1 MPSYA
6 VPCHFL
12 AAFAKSAVGTALL
25 DLEGRWFEINDA
37 LCRILGYP
45 RDVLLTL
52 SYRDVTHP
60 ADLDADLTQLQRMLA
75 GELDSYC
82 LEKRYCRPD
91 AAVVW
96 GLLTVTLS
104 RDDGGRPEC
113 LIAQVI
119 DITAQKKAIED
130 RDALFALAPDLLSI
144 SSHDGYI
151 MQVNPAWQEL
161 LGWDEAVLMSRPYLD
176 FLHPDDRARTLEKA
190 GELAQGGAVLGFR
203 NRYRHA
209 DGSWRWI
216 EWSTR
221 VARDGR
227 MFCSGRDVTEQI
239 ASEERTRRLSRELHH
254 RATHDFLT
262 GLPNRYEFMDRLQ
275 QAIDAQRR
283 EPHSLV
289 LMFID
294 LDGFKAVNDLCGHE
308 TGDAVLIAFG
318 RRLREAVPQAD
329 VVARLAGDEF
339 VVLLA
344 RAHASWPEATA
355 AAQAILQAAGRP
367 YPETEGRTQPGAT
380 VGMALHRPGE
390 SADQLLSRADAAMY
404 TAKNAGKNRVA
415 YERAG
420 QWVLADAAVG
430 VRS

>member
-6 VPCHFL
+6 APSHFL

-25 DLEGRWFEINDA
+25 DLQGRWLAFNDA

-45 RDVLLTL
+45 RDELLTL
-52 SYRDVTHP
+52 NYRDVTHP
-60 ADLDADLTQLQRMLA
+60 ADLSADLAQLQRMLA
-75 GELDSYC
+75 GDLDSYC

-91 AAVVW
+91 GAVVW

-104 RDDGGRPEC
+104 HDDAGRPEC

-151 MQVNPAWQEL
+151 MQVNPAWHEL
-161 LGWDEAVLMSRPYLD
+161 LGWDEAVLKSRPFVD

-190 GELAQGGAVLGFR
+190 GELAGGGAVLGFR
-203 NRYRHA
+203 NRYLHA

-216 EWSTR
+216 EWSTS
-221 VARDGR
+221 VADDGR

-239 ASEERTRRLSRELHH
+239 ESEERTRRLSRELHH

-262 GLPNRYEFMDRLQ
+262 GLPNRYEFMGRLQ
-275 QAIDAQRR
+275 HAIDTAGRA
-283 EPHSLV
+283 PHPLV

-318 RRLREAVPQAD
+318 RRLREAVQQVD
-329 VVARLAGDEF
+329 IVARLAGDEF
-339 VVLLA
+339 VVLLD
-344 RAHASWPEATA
+344 RPHGSWPAAIE
-355 AAQAILQAAGRP
+355 AAQAILRVAGQP
-367 YPETEGRTQPGAT
+367 YPETGRRTQPGAT
-380 VGMALHRPGE
+380 IGMALHRPGE

-404 TAKNAGKNRVA
+404 AAKKAGKNRAA

-420 QWVLADAAVG
+420 QWVLLGA
-430 VRS
+430 

>member
-6 VPCHFL
+6 VPSHFL

-25 DLEGRWFEINDA
+25 DLHGRWLEFNDA

-45 RDVLLTL
+45 RDVLQTL
-52 SYRDVTHP
+52 SYHDVTHP
-60 ADLDADLTQLQRMLA
+60 ADLDADLTHLQQMLA
-75 GELDSYC
+75 GDLDSYC

-91 AAVVW
+91 GAVVW

-104 RDDGGRPEC
+104 RDDAGRPEC

-144 SSHDGYI
+144 SSQDGYI
-151 MQVNPAWQEL
+151 MQVNPAWHEL
-161 LGWDEAVLMSRPYLD
+161 LGWDEAVLMSRPFVE
-176 FLHPDDRARTLEKA
+176 FLHPDDRPRTLEKA
-190 GELAQGGAVLGFR
+190 GELAGGGAVLGFR
-203 NRYRHA
+203 NRYLHA

-221 VARDGR
+221 VACDGR
-227 MFCSGRDVTEQI
+227 MFCSGRDVTDKIE
-239 ASEERTRRLSRELHH
+239 SEERTRRLSRELHH

-262 GLPNRYEFMDRLQ
+262 GLPNRYEFMGRLQ
-275 QAIDAQRR
+275 HAIDTAGR
-283 EPHSLV
+283 EPHQLV

-294 LDGFKAVNDLCGHE
+294 LDGFKAVNDICGHE

-318 RRLREAVPQAD
+318 RRLREAVRRVD

-339 VVLLA
+339 VVLLD
-344 RAHASWPEATA
+344 RLHGSWPAAIE
-355 AAQAILQAAGRP
+355 AAQAILQLAGRP
-367 YPETEGRTQPGAT
+367 YPETGGRTQPGAT
-380 VGMALHRPGE
+380 IGMALHRPGE

-404 TAKNAGKNRVA
+404 AAKNAGKNRAA

-420 QWVLADAAVG
+420 QWVLLGA
-430 VRS
+430 